1 MESTYLK
8 TLREAIHCG
17 SFAKAADRLFI
28 TQSAVSRRVKF
39 LEDQLGVELVD
50 RSGPV
55 LQPTEAGKLVLK
67 KAEQILGIEQELMS
81 GLKNLTS
88 RRQVSFCCTP
98 SFAIA
103 HLPGIMQEYMLSKN
117 ESESVDLKFLIDI
130 PERILAGLKKGL
142 HDFAVMEYCQCV
154 PLDDFHVTELP
165 GDSMV
170 FFARRGSLPENPQL
184 EDILDKTLFTRVEG
198 CCSRTFLENNLQ
210 SKGLSI
216 DSFANVIVFE
226 DLNLIMQSVLRDDG
240 ISYLSTDI
248 LATCAKDKDFVTF
261 VIEGFDTRRK
271 RALIFNAPP
280 DTDSLFEAFESLI
293 IKKMAS
299 QTIPPA
305 CH

>member
-67 KAEQILGIEQELMS
+67 KAEQILGVEQELMS

-98 SFAIA
+98 PFAIA
-103 HLPGIMQEYMLSKN
+103 HLPGIMQEYMLSK
-117 ESESVDLKFLIDI
+117 SESVDLKFLIDI
-130 PERILAGLKKGL
+130 PERILAGLKKGI
-142 HDFAVMEYCQCV
+142 HDFAVMEYCQCF

-184 EDILDKTLFTRVEG
+184 EDLLDKTLFTRVEG

-226 DLNLIMQSVLRDDG
+226 DLNLIMQSVLRNDG

-248 LATCAKDKDFVTF
+248 LATCISAEDIVTF
-261 VIEGFDTRRK
+261 DIEGFDTKRK

-280 DTDSLFEAFESLI
+280 ESDPLFEDFESLI
-293 IKKMAS
+293 VKRMGS
-299 QTIPPA
+299 QTCPLN
-305 CH
+305 CC